1 MKKVCIL
8 TAALSIVIL
17 FNVVCPQLVID
28 HHGIEF
34 HPDAN
39 CTFLSHSFVHMGTGL
54 AFPAT
59 LPLIGLLFLFVTTF
73 LPEGFV
79 SGPFK
84 PPRFH
89 S

>member
-17 FNVVCPQLVID
+17 FNVVCPQLAID
-28 HHGIEF
+28 HHGIEI
-34 HPDAN
+34 HSAGN
-39 CTFLSHSFVHMGTGL
+39 CTFLSHSFVHNGTGL
-54 AFPAT
+54 AFPT
-59 LPLIGLLFLFVTTF
+59 PLPLIGLLLLFATT
-73 LPEGFV
+73 LLLEGFV